1 MKRILVAGVGNIFL
15 GDDGFGSEVARRLS
29 GRAQPD
35 GVQVVDYG
43 IRGYDLTYAL
53 LESWDAVVLV
63 DAVRR
68 GAAPGTLFVIEPEAG
83 GGSTEPVLD
92 AHGMD
97 PERVLSAVA
106 ALGGELDS
114 APTWTDPIFGLAV
127 PERVEGV
134 PDAVLRP
141 REAWKSTADYDDK
154 AAQLADM
161 FAANFEKYESG
172 VDEAVRSAGPRR
184 VPTR

>member
-1 MKRILVAGVGNIFL
+1 
-15 GDDGFGSEVARRLS
+15 EVARRLS
-29 GRAQPD
+29 TRVQPD
-35 GVQVVDYG
+35 GVRVEDYG

-106 ALGGELDS
+106 ALGGELKCLRVVGCEPQDAGS
-114 APTWTDPIFGLAV
+114 EEEMAVGLSPPVEAAV
-127 PERVEGV
+127 EPAVELV
-134 PDAVLRP
+134 ESVV
-141 REAWKSTADYDDK
+141 RELEGTA
-154 AAQLADM
+154 
-161 FAANFEKYESG
+161 SVG
-172 VDEAVRSAGPRR
+172 AGGHA
-184 VPTR
+184 

>member
-106 ALGGELDS
+106 ALGGELKCLRVVGCEPQDAGS
-114 APTWTDPIFGLAV
+114 EEEMAVGLSPPVEAAV
-127 PERVEGV
+127 EPAVELV
-134 PDAVLRP
+134 ESVV
-141 REAWKSTADYDDK
+141 RELEGTA
-154 AAQLADM
+154 
-161 FAANFEKYESG
+161 SVG
-172 VDEAVRSAGPRR
+172 AGGHA
-184 VPTR
+184 

>member
-15 GDDGFGSEVARRLS
+15 GDDGFGSEVARRLA
-29 GRAQPD
+29 GRAHPD
-35 GVQVVDYG
+35 GVRVVDYG

-68 GAAPGTLFVIEPEAG
+68 GAAPGTLFLLEPEAG
-83 GGSTEPVLD
+83 RGPTEPVLD

-106 ALGGELDS
+106 ALGGELKCLRVVGCEPQEAGS
-114 APTWTDPIFGLAV
+114 EEEMAVGLSPPVAAAV
-127 PERVEGV
+127 ERAVELV
-134 PDAVLRP
+134 ESVV
-141 REAWKSTADYDDK
+141 RELEGTASGG
-154 AAQLADM
+154 AAGRA
-161 FAANFEKYESG
+161 
-172 VDEAVRSAGPRR
+172 
-184 VPTR
+184 

>member
-106 ALGGELDS
+106 ALGGELKCLRVVGCEPQDAGS
-114 APTWTDPIFGLAV
+114 EEEMAV
-127 PERVEGV
+127 GFSPPVEA
-134 PDAVLRP
+134 AVEPAVELVESVV
-141 REAWKSTADYDDK
+141 RELEGTA
-154 AAQLADM
+154 
-161 FAANFEKYESG
+161 SVG
-172 VDEAVRSAGPRR
+172 AGGHA
-184 VPTR
+184 